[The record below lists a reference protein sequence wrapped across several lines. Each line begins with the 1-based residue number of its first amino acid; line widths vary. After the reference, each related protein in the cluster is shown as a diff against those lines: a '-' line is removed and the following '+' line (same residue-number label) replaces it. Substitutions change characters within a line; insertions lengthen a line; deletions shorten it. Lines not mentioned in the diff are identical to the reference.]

1 MGQST
6 PNRGPVGGVGA
17 VRRRATSPARR
28 AGELSLRGG
37 CQRRVRR
44 LLLIWLLL
52 LVAGGCGQ
60 VAGRTHSG
68 SLIVRVTAGP
78 TCPVERIADPT
89 CAPRPVKGARLSLDG
104 PSEMT
109 LTTDATG
116 TARAGEM
123 PVGSYRL
130 VAQPVHGLTGP
141 LGPPRTIL
149 INQGQATHVAVSY
162 DTGIR

>member
-1 MGQST
+1 M
-6 PNRGPVGGVGA
+6 R
-17 VRRRATSPARR
+17 
-28 AGELSLRGG
+28 
-37 CQRRVRR
+37 C
-44 LLLIWLLL
+44 LLLIALLL
-52 LVAGGCGQ
+52 LVADGCGQ
-60 VAGRTHSG
+60 SVGTRHSG

-78 TCPVERIADPT
+78 ACPVDRIADPT
-89 CAPRPVKGARLSLDG
+89 CAPRPVKGARLILDG

-130 VAQPVHGLTGP
+130 VAQPVHGLRGP
-141 LGPPRTIL
+141 LGPPHTIL
-149 INQGQATHVAVSY
+149 IDQGHTTYVAVSY

>member
-1 MGQST
+1 MAAPSALG
-6 PNRGPVGGVGA
+6 NYWHGV
-17 VRRRATSPARR
+17 
-28 AGELSLRGG
+28 G
-37 CQRRVRR
+37 CQRGVRC

-52 LVAGGCGQ
+52 LVADGCGQ
-60 VAGRTHSG
+60 SVGTTHSG
-68 SLIVRVTAGP
+68 SLIIRATAGP

-104 PSEMT
+104 PSKMT

-116 TARAGEM
+116 TARAGEI

-130 VAQPVHGLTGP
+130 VAQPVHGLRGS

-149 INQGQATHVAVSY
+149 IDQGHTTHVAVSY